1 MGERQQGLDWA
12 MEGGKAARVLL
23 VEGGENSG
31 VVASLLRECRYDVAA
46 CTSGDATIE
55 LVDARPQDYDVVL
68 ADAADSGCLKLLQR
82 CRANRLFP
90 PVVVMSDQEGSAVVL
105 EYLRLG
111 AADYLLKPVRK
122 NELNNLWQHA
132 WRRFALSQGHAD
144 PASDPPPRTSTTA
157 QGDEASRDTA
167 AMTARGALTENG
179 GEMMGADEAS
189 PGPHPGDRDTRAG
202 YEGSDNH
209 HHNNR
214 DNHNNSSDNNEGGD
228 HHQSSGGSGP
238 GGAPGMSSDADIVV
252 DHAEADTAAGECG
265 AQQGRKAGTLGGKPM
280 DAGRAAAAAETL
292 PIRPRAGRTS
302 LGAAPSLDV
311 LDAVGASEEGG
322 VKGGTRIDV
331 RKQGR
336 RDSGGL
342 EAEEGGRRAGDTERT
357 KSARGMFDGRKHGAA
372 EDAQTVR
379 KQARTS
385 KADGTSGSK
394 GAWRSPAH
402 HQSQDSADETT
413 SLHQGE
419 EDEEDKQEQERR
431 MGARSSKR
439 LGASSGGGLPSSAPR
454 NAGIVNTW
462 TFPYACSS
470 GEGWRATGA
479 ATSPNASGVHPGQ
492 GAPASLGHSET
503 RSAFSRYGPA
513 GCSIIGGGRQVRPI
527 AVVPSQGVSGAVG
540 PWGAVSPHLTKWS
553 DQGKEGPVATG
564 FGGGEACGDKG
575 FRSIFSSPVADA
587 NACSGAGDGIGHGA
601 CSAFRSGSARRT
613 SVEHGAAGGSMR
625 TECADSNDSHE
636 GPGRAAQGRAA
647 RSSGL
652 GAAAGASRAG
662 VAECAHGPSGAAVR
676 EDEDRGSGSGHSSAG
691 NRDGSPGVVDK
702 EAVEEMA
709 AVPDGGYKARA
720 AAAAAAASSPRI
732 ESGGSS
738 HRRASDDGAASSRGR
753 AQAASH
759 NAGGDNKGPTGSAPQ
774 QDSVRSF
781 SGGHWDGRHQVA
793 IRAARPSDASDPRAA
808 AGFDYRR
815 SPLSSPVGWP
825 PLSPPPGASH
835 GGHMYGVYGHP
846 GGSMVQAHP
855 GGYMAGGPGM
865 GPYQPQPAV
874 APQNGA
880 GGPDACAMGKDGS
893 MIRTPL
899 HPVMGEASP
908 MMSPSGGGGRAG
920 GFQAA
925 VGYPQDHPGRDGPS
939 VSVSSS
945 GITRSALAG
954 SSSSDGETDISLAR
968 VRQQPQPNGFLKWAG
983 ATRIGAV
990 HALEGDLHKPGR
1002 VPGGFGKPGA
1012 VRPDHS
1018 EGSMYGHGHEIGRT
1032 ASGSHHYAGVSHSHV
1047 VTDSDNTGTATG
1059 LGSTSCDDISDSTA
1073 AATASALMSSQILD
1087 TAGSLIAQ
1095 RKAALSKFLLK
1106 RKERCFDKKV
1116 RYQSR
1121 KRLAEQ
1127 RPRVRG
1133 QFVRKDAEIHD

>member
-322 VKGGTRIDV
+322 VKGGTRID
-331 RKQGR
+331 
-336 RDSGGL
+336 
-342 EAEEGGRRAGDTERT
+342 
-357 KSARGMFDGRKHGAA
+357 
-372 EDAQTVR
+372 
-379 KQARTS
+379 
-385 KADGTSGSK
+385 
-394 GAWRSPAH
+394 
-402 HQSQDSADETT
+402 
-413 SLHQGE
+413 
-419 EDEEDKQEQERR
+419 DEEDKQEQERR